1 MSTPIDELKNRLKKA
16 LSIRNMKPIELS
28 EKTGIPKSAISQYM
42 SGYTKPK
49 QDRIYYISKAL
60 NINEAWL
67 MGYDVPMEKQSST
80 HTDLPR
86 KKGVRI
92 PVLGYVAAGVPIE
105 AIEDIIDWEEIPE
118 DMAIRGKYFGLSIK
132 GHSMEPRIC
141 PGDVV
146 IVRQQPNIENGEL
159 AIVLIN
165 GDEATCKKIIKHKNG
180 INLVS
185 FNPSYEPMFYTKEEV
200 INLPV
205 TILGKVIELRGKF

>member
-1 MSTPIDELKNRLKKA
+1 MKSTTSERIKEGMTV
-16 LSIRNMKPIELS
+16 RNMKQIDIV
-28 EKTGIPKSAISQYM
+28 EKTGISKGALSSYISGKYL
-42 SGYTKPK
+42 PK
-49 QDRIYYISKAL
+49 QNNIYLIAKAL
-60 NINEAWL
+60 NVSEGWL
-67 MGYDVPMEKQSST
+67 MGYDVPMEKQF
-80 HTDLPR
+80 HNQENNQL

-118 DMAIRGKYFGLSIK
+118 DIAMRGKYFGLSIK

-146 IVRQQPNIENGEL
+146 IVRQQPDIENGEL

-205 TILGKVIELRGKF
+205 TILGKVVELRGKF

>member
-1 MSTPIDELKNRLKKA
+1 MNTNNKLKERRLELGLTLEEVGNIVGVGKSTVRKWETGAIENMKRDKIALLAKA
-16 LSIRNMKPIELS
+16 LKVSPAFIMDWEKDFDIEIKP
-28 EKTGIPKSAISQYM
+28 Q
-42 SGYTKPK
+42 
-49 QDRIYYISKAL
+49 
-60 NINEAWL
+60 
-67 MGYDVPMEKQSST
+67 
-80 HTDLPR
+80 

-146 IVRQQPNIENGEL
+146 IVRQQPDIENGEL

-165 GDEATCKKIIKHKNG
+165 GDEATCKKVIKHKDG

-205 TILGKVIELRGKF
+205 IILGKVVELRGKF